1 MERRI
6 DFPVLKSDLVP
17 LLLIELRILKAFFR
31 LLFDVTKPHFI
42 QIVGHFVVR
51 IVIKI
56 FTDGMALDRFQRLVN
71 FGWVSGNKL
80 MIK

>member
-17 LLLIELRILKAFFR
+17 LLPIELWILKAFFR
-31 LLFDVTKPHFI
+31 LLFDMTKPHFI
-42 QIVGHFVVR
+42 QIVGHFVVQ
-51 IVIKI
+51 I
-56 FTDGMALDRFQRLVN
+56 FTDGMALNRFKRLVY